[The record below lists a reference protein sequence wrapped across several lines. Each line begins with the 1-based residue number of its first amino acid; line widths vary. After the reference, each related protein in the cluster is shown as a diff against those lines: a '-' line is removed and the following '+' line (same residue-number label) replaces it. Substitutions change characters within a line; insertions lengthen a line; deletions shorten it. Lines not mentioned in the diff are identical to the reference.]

1 MASLTKMMV
10 IKKPCLSTPMILC
23 LLEYNL
29 EVQLFNWEW
38 SMEMKIGIVLT
49 PNVLIGVAAFNV
61 MELLMLY
68 VLMLCSM

>member
-1 MASLTKMMV
+1 
-10 IKKPCLSTPMILC
+10 
-23 LLEYNL
+23 
-29 EVQLFNWEW
+29 
-38 SMEMKIGIVLT
+38 MEMMIGNGFS